1 LLGTKANPGVL
12 FFKPETISKCKPQ
25 EQMFQNEKLLQCISS
40 NYYERVFSKVE
51 LTRPDGQIKLF
62 EFLIMYFLVYHV
74 G

>member
-1 LLGTKANPGVL
+1 
-12 FFKPETISKCKPQ
+12 
-25 EQMFQNEKLLQCISS
+25 MFQNEKLLQCISS